1 MIKEL
6 WITRKC
12 NSYIYISIIFKLILL
27 FKFFFWV
34 RCINFFLLFKNSIRL
49 SSHFESIIN
58 SSIGPVEFINPS
70 IFPSLFICIVFFFL
84 LPSAF
89 TFRFFS
95 FSFLPSLSVSSPFPF
110 PSQYLLNIL
119 HNISWIS
126 FNRLSFSLLSVKAVL
141 LQKFAFP
148 CLLTFLSIHC
158 FASVWSC
165 SSSTGKNIPYSWSF
179 YNLVNFFCCVEF
191 YSQIRDI
198 IQASESRRLVI
209 VRTSALSLRLIN
221 LFLN

>member
-1 MIKEL
+1 
-6 WITRKC
+6 
-12 NSYIYISIIFKLILL
+12 
-27 FKFFFWV
+27 
-34 RCINFFLLFKNSIRL
+34 
-49 SSHFESIIN
+49 
-58 SSIGPVEFINPS
+58 
-70 IFPSLFICIVFFFL
+70 
-84 LPSAF
+84 
-89 TFRFFS
+89 
-95 FSFLPSLSVSSPFPF
+95 
-110 PSQYLLNIL
+110 
-119 HNISWIS
+119 
-126 FNRLSFSLLSVKAVL
+126 VKAVL

-148 CLLTFLSIHC
+148 CLLTFVSIHC